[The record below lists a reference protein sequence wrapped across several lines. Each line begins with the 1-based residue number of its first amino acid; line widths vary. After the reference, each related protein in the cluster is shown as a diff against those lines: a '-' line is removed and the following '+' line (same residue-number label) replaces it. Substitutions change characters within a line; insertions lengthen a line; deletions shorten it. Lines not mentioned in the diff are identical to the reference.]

1 MHPRANYYAKQI
13 MKLAIQDGY
22 DITHEKIESIVYNMD
37 KKGQIEHLARAK
49 RDSSGSSFV
58 YKGA

>member
-1 MHPRANYYAKQI
+1 
-13 MKLAIQDGY
+13 MKLSAQDNY
-22 DITHEKIESIVYNMD
+22 TITSDTIESIVYGMD